1 MAIRPFAEAV
11 LAHGT
16 TGIMT
21 DLHEVGVVSGLEGIE
36 AILKEACDRAK
47 AIYKR
52 AGIELP
58 DRFPVVKV

>member
-1 MAIRPFAEAV
+1 MR
-11 LAHGT
+11 
-16 TGIMT
+16 T
-21 DLHEVGVVSGLEGIE
+21 DILGVGFDDLTLDEE

>member
-1 MAIRPFAEAV
+1 
-11 LAHGT
+11 
-16 TGIMT
+16 MT